1 METELGAFADIVFG
15 TKLCKDSIKYIRS
28 IGKRIYIYRATA
40 KAFSSFFVFIFCSVF
55 ANTSL
60 GTHMPCINHLIYLV
74 GTSTKEVLHIS
85 IREILS
91 P

>member
-1 METELGAFADIVFG
+1 MFGA
-15 TKLCKDSIKYIRS
+15 KLCKDSIKCIRS
-28 IGKRIYIYRATA
+28 IGKKIYIYRATA

-60 GTHMPCINHLIYLV
+60 GTHMPCIDHLIYLE
-74 GTSTKEVLHIS
+74 GASKKEDLFS
-85 IREILS
+85 IWEILS